1 MVPTVFWGK
10 LIASSLLEISH
21 GLDPDH
27 GSARGLISLRLRLV
41 RTYSD
46 TDPLK
51 TGARELIDHQPGEL
65 NEKEIKK
72 FIS

>member
-1 MVPTVFWGK
+1 MGLILITVQ
-10 LIASSLLEISH
+10 
-21 GLDPDH
+21 
-27 GSARGLISLRLRLV
+27 ARGLISLRLRLV

-72 FIS
+72 FISQESFASCNLPSNG

>member
-27 GSARGLISLRLRLV
+27 GSGQRPDQPKV
-41 RTYSD
+41 E
-46 TDPLK
+46 
-51 TGARELIDHQPGEL
+51 TGADLLRHRPIENRGA
-65 NEKEIKK
+65 
-72 FIS
+72 

>member
-1 MVPTVFWGK
+1 MGLTLITVQ
-10 LIASSLLEISH
+10 
-21 GLDPDH
+21 
-27 GSARGLISLRLRLV
+27 ARGLISLRLRLV

>member
-27 GSARGLISLRLRLV
+27 GSARGLISLKV
-41 RTYSD
+41 E
-46 TDPLK
+46 
-51 TGARELIDHQPGEL
+51 TGADLLRHRPIENRGA
-65 NEKEIKK
+65 
-72 FIS
+72 